1 MPTPPTGDI
10 GYAQKPRLV
19 PKRQPV
25 DRVDE
30 ELDVIETFE
39 FGDAIR
45 EEWSELRDMVAQR
58 AYSLRLKP
66 AGGSLAI
73 I

>member
-1 MPTPPTGDI
+1 
-10 GYAQKPRLV
+10 V

-25 DRVDE
+25 DRDDE